1 MTWGVSLKNIA
12 KVRVIYADTDAM
24 GIVYH
29 TNYIKWFEV
38 GRAELLRTIGLVYAS
53 LAAQGF
59 YLPLT
64 EVNCH
69 YLASARYD
77 QILLVETE
85 IDYVRRASVKF
96 LSTIWDEMKEKVL
109 VEGYTV
115 HAFTNGQGKV
125 TRFPPEII
133 EKLKPHSRS

>member
-1 MTWGVSLKNIA
+1 
-12 KVRVIYADTDAM
+12 M

-29 TNYIKWFEV
+29 TNYIKWFEL
-38 GRAELLRTIGLVYAS
+38 GRAELLREIGLVYAS
-53 LAAQGF
+53 LSQQGY

-85 IDYVRRASVKF
+85 IDYVRRASLKF
-96 LSTIWDEMKEKVL
+96 ISTIWDEKKEKVL
-109 VEGYTV
+109 VEGHTV

-125 TRFPPEII
+125 TRFPMEII
-133 EKLKPHSRS
+133 EKLKPYSRS

>member
-1 MTWGVSLKNIA
+1 MKNIV
-12 KVRVIYADTDAM
+12 KVRAIYADTDAM

-38 GRAELLRTIGLVYAS
+38 GRAEFLREIGLVYAN
-53 LAAQGF
+53 LAQQGY

-64 EVNCH
+64 EVGCH
-69 YLASARYD
+69 YLLPARYD

-85 IDYVRRASVKF
+85 IDYVRRASLKF
-96 LSTIWDEMKEKVL
+96 LSTIWDEAKEKIL
-109 VEGYTV
+109 VEGHTV

-125 TRFPPEII
+125 IRFPQEILEI
-133 EKLKPHSRS
+133 LSPHSRS